1 MLEIKPKIID
11 IILLDKKYKNKEDEI
26 DKLIIEIYNL
36 YQEITEFKNI
46 DFESI
51 DIENIDRYN
60 FPFSEKEIEKINQ
73 LNSNYDE
80 NLISIILGIISI
92 IEDMRKVSDEL
103 EEHRS
108 INYDLRL
115 MEHDI
120 NNTEKQINI
129 LKTLLEKAKII
140 DNENDI
146 FKFDFAINMLKLFK
160 KDKTQT
166 LAIFKMFFTGIFH
179 QLSLTPLEK
188 EKMYELK
195 RKYGEKID
203 TKYDEKIERNIY
215 YFYEIYCLIN
225 GYLLNSKK
233 IYKSSALR
241 IYNLIN
247 DNLNVNKKPLSD
259 KVSHLFARLEIDI
272 NLDYRKAHDIRKISI
287 YHDYTIYDYSTNKK
301 DTNLYFSLDEI
312 ANKVFGELKPK
323 LEEMNFPLN
332 EVQTNKKAVYLSNI
346 EAFQNDYKKTKYII
360 D

>member
-1 MLEIKPKIID
+1 MLEIKPDIID
-11 IILLDKKYKNKEDEI
+11 IILLDKKYKNKENEI
-26 DKLIIEIYNL
+26 DKLIIEVYNL

-60 FPFSEKEIEKINQ
+60 FPFSEEETEKINQ

-80 NLISIILGIISI
+80 NLISIILGIFSI
-92 IEDMRKVSDEL
+92 IEDMRRVSDEL

-108 INYDLRL
+108 INYDLKL

-120 NNTEKQINI
+120 NNIEKQINI

-146 FKFDFAINMLKLFK
+146 FKFDFAINMFKLFK
-160 KDKTQT
+160 KDKTET
-166 LAIFKMFFTGIFH
+166 LAIFKMFFTGIFY

-188 EKMYELK
+188 EKMYEFK
-195 RKYGEKID
+195 RMQGAKIN
-203 TKYDEKIERNIY
+203 KQLDEKVEKNIN

-233 IYKSSALR
+233 IHKSSALR

-247 DNLNVNKKPLSD
+247 DNLNVNKNPLAD